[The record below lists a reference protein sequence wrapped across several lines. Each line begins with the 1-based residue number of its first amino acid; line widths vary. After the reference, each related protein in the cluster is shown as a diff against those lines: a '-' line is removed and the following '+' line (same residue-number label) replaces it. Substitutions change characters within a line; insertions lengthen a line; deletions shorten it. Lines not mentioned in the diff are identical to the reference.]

1 MVELTLLIVV
11 PIKETLMSCVALLL
25 DRNILS
31 KFIGMGSKNIDHSVT
46 SYRCVNGF
54 DIFNVN
60 KPFVKSSS
68 ASKTWGGCIA
78 DTIDMLMASILG
90 L

>member
-1 MVELTLLIVV
+1 
-11 PIKETLMSCVALLL
+11 MSCVALLL

-31 KFIGMGSKNIDHSVT
+31 KFIGYGSKNIDHSGNLLPLCQRFLT
-46 SYRCVNGF
+46 YST
-54 DIFNVN
+54 IN

-68 ASKTWGGCIA
+68 ASKTWGVVSPIS
-78 DTIDMLMASILG
+78 TIDMLMYSILG